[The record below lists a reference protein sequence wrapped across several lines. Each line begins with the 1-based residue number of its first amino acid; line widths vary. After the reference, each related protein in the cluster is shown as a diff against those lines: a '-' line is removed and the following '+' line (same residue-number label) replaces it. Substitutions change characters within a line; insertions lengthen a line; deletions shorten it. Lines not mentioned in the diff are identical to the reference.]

1 MNMVKRRLV
10 VAACLLVVL
19 PGIAQA
25 ATDSSPADVAPA
37 GSAAA
42 PSKSPGPSQPG
53 SPLSSATPPKVKAAA
68 PQGAGAATVPLAKV
82 PDSGNPA
89 KLEEVVV
96 TATKRAQ
103 SVRDVP
109 STINVLS
116 GARLEEKGARELK
129 DFIDLVPGIKLAEA
143 TADSPS
149 KLAIRGVGPDNTTNQ
164 TVGTVLGDIALSDP
178 FGNYTL
184 IDPDPWDMKTVEIL
198 KGPQGTLFGASSLA
212 GMIRYVP
219 NTPVLGQWEGKSFA
233 EWVAVK
239 DGGSDPTYGAALNV
253 PVGSTLAFR
262 ASGVVQ
268 HDPGVIDIN
277 TANRHVAD
285 ADQTHK
291 WAGRAAALWQPLTR
305 LTVNA
310 WYMDQQSHSDEP
322 NFVTNM
328 NGQFSRNDAPTPSPS
343 HHAFSLG
350 ALDTR
355 YAFDWAT
362 LVSLT
367 SFQHK
372 VNRFDLDETFNTP
385 GEAVAQTGLSVL
397 RALED
402 VKANGFVQE
411 VRLVS
416 PDGKPWT
423 WLTGA
428 YYSTYTA
435 DIFANIYA
443 ANTAFANSY
452 LALLPK
458 TLLSAADSPQGVS
471 LANQLASP
479 VKSGEHALFGE
490 LTRSLGPWSV
500 TLGGRFYRTDINA
513 NNVVTSGILPALTTG
528 SAGSTSKAA
537 VTSDGFS
544 PKLAITLHPTRD
556 LMFYTS
562 ASRGFQYGGIN
573 VVAIPLAPYPPTFK
587 SSTLWN
593 YEVGARTDWFN
604 RTLRFDLTAFY
615 LDWKNPQVGQVTPN
629 NLEAYVSNVGAA
641 RSRGF
646 ESTFRYLPP
655 IKGLSFEVA
664 AAYIEARTTVP
675 FADSSGAAVPVGTS
689 MPNSPTLQ
697 TASTLAY
704 KRLFG
709 PWRTQ
714 TSLEYLHVN
723 SAWND
728 IAHDHTLDARNT
740 YNVNFTVVRSDLA
753 FAPALSV
760 VVDNLTNEKK
770 LLSVHEGT
778 PSTFT
783 TSGYP
788 VVYSRPRTI
797 ELRLSTD
804 F

>member
-1 MNMVKRRLV
+1 MNVVTSRFV
-10 VAACLLVVL
+10 VAACMVSLS
-19 PGIAQA
+19 GMAQA
-25 ATDSSPADVAPA
+25 ATESPPAGAAPA
-37 GSAAA
+37 GSAA
-42 PSKSPGPSQPG
+42 SPQEAGI
-53 SPLSSATPPKVKAAA
+53 AAIPVAQAQDA
-68 PQGAGAATVPLAKV
+68 PQAA
-82 PDSGNPA
+82 PA
-89 KLEEVVV
+89 KLDEVIV

-109 STINVLS
+109 STINVIS
-116 GARLEEKGARELK
+116 GAKLEEKGARELK

-143 TADSPS
+143 TADSPN

-233 EWVAVK
+233 DWVSVK
-239 DGGSDPTYGAALNV
+239 GGGAEPTYGAALNV
-253 PVGSTLAFR
+253 PLGSTLAFR
-262 ASGVVQ
+262 ASGIVQ

-277 TANRHVAD
+277 TADRHVPD

-291 WAGRAAALWQPLTR
+291 WAGRAAVLWQPFSR
-305 LTVNA
+305 LTINA
-310 WYMDQQSHSDEP
+310 WYMDQQSHASES
-322 NFVTNM
+322 NFVTKM
-328 NGQFSRNDAPTPSPS
+328 DGQFQRNDAPSPSPS
-343 HHAFSLG
+343 HRAFSLG
-350 ALDTR
+350 ALDAR

-362 LVSLT
+362 LVSLS

-372 VNRFDLDETFNTP
+372 VSRFDLDETFNTP
-385 GEAVAQTGLSVL
+385 GEAVAQAGVSVT
-397 RALED
+397 RALVD
-402 VKANGFVQE
+402 TSANGFVQE

-423 WLTGA
+423 WLGGA

-435 DIFANIYA
+435 DIFGNIYVP
-443 ANTAFANSY
+443 NTAFASQL
-452 LALLPK
+452 LAQLPPS
-458 TLLSAADSPQGVS
+458 LLSAAASPQGVS

-479 VKSGEHALFGE
+479 AKSGERALFGE
-490 LTRSLGPWSV
+490 VTRTLGPLNV
-500 TLGGRFYRTDINA
+500 TLGARVYRTSVA
-513 NNVVTSGILPALTTG
+513 GNVVTSGILPALSTG
-528 SAGSTSKAA
+528 IATSTSNEGVSSK
-537 VTSDGFS
+537 GFS
-544 PKLAITLHPTRD
+544 PKLAITLHATPD
-556 LMFYTS
+556 LLFYTS

-573 VVAIPLAPYPPTFK
+573 VVAVALAPFPPTFK

-593 YEVGARTDWFN
+593 YEVGARSDWFHH
-604 RTLRFDLTAFY
+604 TLRLDLTAFY
-615 LDWKNPQVGQVTPN
+615 LDWKNPQVNQVTPN
-629 NLEAYVSNVGAA
+629 NLEGYVGNVGAA

-646 ESTFRYLPP
+646 ESTFRYLLP
-655 IKGLSFEVA
+655 IKGLSLEVA
-664 AAYIEARTTVP
+664 AAYVDAKTTVP
-675 FADSSGAAVPVGTS
+675 FTDSSGAAVPVGTA

-714 TSLEYLHVN
+714 TALEYLHTN

-740 YNVNFTVVRSDLA
+740 FNVNFTVVRSDLA
-753 FAPALSV
+753 FSPALSV
-760 VVDNLTNEKK
+760 VVDNLTDEKK
-770 LLSVHEGT
+770 LVSVHTGAQ
-778 PSTFT
+778 STFT
-783 TSGYP
+783 TAGYP

-797 ELRLSTD
+797 QLRLSAD